1 MGCTDGSQLMVRAR
15 ERPRW
20 PLVCWACEE
29 LLALRSATG
38 QLVLD
43 ADAEVMESNRIPAIA
58 CRCGAVTMVPPITGG
73 TSHENW

>member
-1 MGCTDGSQLMVRAR
+1 MGCTDGSQLMFRAR

-43 ADAEVMESNRIPAIA
+43 ADAELTESSGTPAIA
-58 CRCGAVTMVPPITGG
+58 CRCGAVTMLSPPA
-73 TSHENW
+73 NKALPPAA